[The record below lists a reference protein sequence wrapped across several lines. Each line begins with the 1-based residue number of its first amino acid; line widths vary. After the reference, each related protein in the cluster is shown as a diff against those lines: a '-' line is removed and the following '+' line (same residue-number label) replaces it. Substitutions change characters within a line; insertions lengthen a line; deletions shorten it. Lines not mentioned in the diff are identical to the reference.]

1 MTDIPLSNAPSQSDA
16 GQDKGEHVA
25 GRQRWRLLWSLL
37 INFFVLLALY
47 NGVISVLL
55 PNQVAALDPGAKAAN
70 LAIVMSITSIFTTLA
85 TPIAGALSDRTR
97 SRWGRRSPWIALASL
112 IGSACLLGV
121 SLVTSLF
128 SITVLWVMAAI
139 AYNSM
144 QGPLSTVVADRF
156 APHSRGMASGF
167 IGAGMT
173 AGGTVGIIVA
183 GQLASDLVLGY
194 GVFALAIAACC
205 VAFILV
211 NREAPSDHIRP
222 APFHLRTF
230 LRSFW
235 INPRQYPDFGWAFL
249 GRFTIY
255 LGYQGIVTYQLYI
268 LQDYI
273 KLSVDQANIVIGNI
287 SAITFVALLFSG
299 LVSGF
304 LSDRVGRR
312 KPFVFFSS
320 VTMAIACAVPLFWPV
335 VEGMYVY
342 AAIIGLGYGAFTAVD
357 MALMTQVLPKDTG
370 STGKDLG
377 ILTIAINIPQAISP
391 VMSAWLLSA
400 FNGDY
405 GVLFIAAILFVFLS
419 SFLVL
424 PIRSVR

>member
-1 MTDIPLSNAPSQSDA
+1 MSDIPMYVPLPSAPAEDTSQ
-16 GQDKGEHVA
+16 HVA
-25 GRQRWRLLWSLL
+25 GRRRWVLLWSLL

-55 PNQVAALDPGAKAAN
+55 PNQVAALDPAAKAAN
-70 LAIVMSITSIFTTLA
+70 LAIVMSITSIFSTLT

-112 IGSACLLGV
+112 IGSMCLFGV
-121 SLVTSLF
+121 SLVTSLW

-139 AYNSM
+139 AYNAM

-156 APHSRGMASGF
+156 APANRGTASGF

-183 GQLASDLVLGY
+183 GQLAGQLVLGY
-194 GVFALAIAACC
+194 LVFALAVAACC
-205 VAFILV
+205 VAFVFL
-211 NREAPSDHIRP
+211 NREVPSAHLKP
-222 APFHLRTF
+222 APFSLPGF

-235 INPRQYPDFGWAFL
+235 IDPRKHPDFGWAFL

-255 LGYQGIVTYQLYI
+255 MGYQGVVTYQLYI
-268 LQDYI
+268 LRDYI
-273 KLSVDQANIVIGNI
+273 QLSVDQANVVIGNI
-287 SAITFVALLFSG
+287 SAITFVMLLFSG

-320 VTMAIACAVPLFWPV
+320 VIMAAACVVPLITPT
-335 VEGMYVY
+335 VEGMYLY
-342 AAIIGLGYGAFTAVD
+342 AGIVGLGYGAFTAVD
-357 MALMTQVLPKDTG
+357 MALMTQVLPRDTG

-377 ILTIAINIPQAISP
+377 ILTTAINIPQAISP
-391 VMSAWLLSA
+391 VMSAWLLGLSG
-400 FNGDY
+400 GDY
-405 GVLFIAAILFVFLS
+405 SVLFIAAILFVFAS
-419 SFLVL
+419 SFFVL

>member
-1 MTDIPLSNAPSQSDA
+1 MPGSARLVDGGDTS
-16 GQDKGEHVA
+16 EHVA
-25 GRQRWRLLWSLL
+25 GRPRWVLLWSLL
-37 INFFVLLALY
+37 TNFFVLLALY

-55 PNQVAALDPGAKAAN
+55 PNQVAALDPASKAEN
-70 LAIVMSITSIFTTLA
+70 LALVMFVTSIFSTLA
-85 TPIAGALSDRTR
+85 TPISGALSDRTR
-97 SRWGRRSPWIALASL
+97 SRWGRRSPWIALGSL
-112 IGSACLLGV
+112 IGAACLFG
-121 SLVTSLF
+121 TSLMTTLW

-139 AYNSM
+139 ALNSM
-144 QGPLSTVVADRF
+144 QGPLSTVVADRVG
-156 APHSRGMASGF
+156 PESRGTASGF

-183 GQLASDLVLGY
+183 GHLASTLVLGY
-194 GVFALAIAACC
+194 LVFALAIAACC
-205 VAFILV
+205 VAFVLL
-211 NREAPSDHIRP
+211 NRERPSTHIRP
-222 APFHLRTF
+222 APFHLGSF

-235 INPRQYPDFGWAFL
+235 INPRRYPDFGWAFL

-255 LGYQGIVTYQLYI
+255 LGYQGVVTYQLYI

-273 KLSVDQANIVIGNI
+273 QLPVDQANIVIGNI
-287 SAITFVALLFSG
+287 SMITFVTLMLSG
-299 LVSGF
+299 LCSGF

-320 VTMAIACAVPLFWPV
+320 VVMAVACAVPLLLPTV
-335 VEGMYVY
+335 NGMYLY

-377 ILTIAINIPQAISP
+377 ILTTAINIPQAISP
-391 VMSAWLLSA
+391 VMSAWLLGLSG
-400 FNGDY
+400 GDY
-405 GVLFIAAILFVFLS
+405 GVLFIAAIIFVFLS
-419 SFLVL
+419 SFFVL

>member
-1 MTDIPLSNAPSQSDA
+1 MTDMPLAAAALPVEDEDMS
-16 GQDKGEHVA
+16 EHVA
-25 GRQRWRLLWSLL
+25 GKRRWVLLWSLL

-55 PNQVAALDPGAKAAN
+55 PNQIAAMDPASKAAN

-97 SRWGRRSPWIALASL
+97 SVWGRRSPWIALGSL
-112 IGSACLLGV
+112 IGSACLFGV
-121 SLVTSLF
+121 SLVTTLW

-139 AYNSM
+139 AYNAM

-156 APHSRGMASGF
+156 PAASRGVASGF

-183 GQLASDLVLGY
+183 GHLASTLVLGY
-194 GVFALAIAACC
+194 LVFALAIAACC
-205 VAFILV
+205 VAFVLI
-211 NREAPSDHIRP
+211 NREVPSTHVRV
-222 APFHLRTF
+222 APFSLPAF

-235 INPRQYPDFGWAFL
+235 INPRKYPDFGWAFL

-255 LGYQGIVTYQLYI
+255 LGYQGVVTYQLYI

-273 KLSVDQANIVIGNI
+273 NLSVDEANKVIGNI
-287 SAITFVALLFSG
+287 SAITFVTLLFSG
-299 LVSGF
+299 LCSGF
-304 LSDRVGRR
+304 LSDKVGRR

-320 VTMAIACAVPLFWPV
+320 VIMAIACTVPLFWPTV
-335 VEGMYVY
+335 QGMYVY
-342 AAIIGLGYGAFTAVD
+342 AAIVGLGYGAFTAVD
-357 MALMTQVLPKDTG
+357 MALMTQVLPQDTG

-391 VMSAWLLSA
+391 VLSAWLLSMSGG
-400 FNGDY
+400 NY
-405 GVLFIAAILFVFLS
+405 STLFIAAIIFVFAS
-419 SFLVL
+419 SFFVL